1 MATLLWLGSTSSK
14 ILCGLG
20 VPSPSY
26 PERNNLDRSLTIR
39 ENLLFHANYHGVP
52 QRVRD
57 QRATEL
63 LEQFGLADR
72 SSEKVEMFSG
82 GQTQRI
88 MIARALTHS
97 PEVLFL
103 DEPSTG
109 LDPAARLFVWD
120 RIRELQERNVTVVLT
135 THDMDEA
142 SQLSGR
148 VGIMDHGHLLALDTP
163 EALTRSLPGSS
174 TLDVAAAGVPPEST
188 SELLEALAALP
199 SVERADPVDD
209 RANAAAADERRAA
222 YGGERKRGIRRG
234 IGVPHLLGTRDP
246 RAPLC
251 DRRRGVLGGA
261 GGSPAQQPPGIP
273 HRRSPGQ
280 PEPRGRLHPPD
291 REVPALTS
299 TPSSAAGSAEAGR
312 AGQPEAHDSPERQK
326 ASVRPGRAFVAV
338 LGRDLFVT
346 GRELPIF
353 LAQVILQPFFF
364 LFVFGRVLSELGYTT
379 SVYSH
384 LLFPGIVALT
394 AFLTSLQT
402 TALPLVFDFSYT
414 KEIEDRLLA
423 PMPVSWVA
431 LEKLV
436 FAGIRSLIAAVM
448 MFPIGILVLGS
459 IPWRAAGAPLF
470 IVVLLL
476 GTLAGATLGLTL
488 GTLVDANRINIVFTL
503 VLTPILFTGCSQY
516 PWPSLYKLKWFQWLT
531 TLNPLTYVSEG
542 MRAALVPSVPHI
554 RSWVCILMLVVSLIV
569 FGTIGVKGFLR
580 RAID

>member
-1 MATLLWLGSTSSK
+1 M
-14 ILCGLG
+14 
-20 VPSPSY
+20 
-26 PERNNLDRSLTIR
+26 
-39 ENLLFHANYHGVP
+39 
-52 QRVRD
+52 
-57 QRATEL
+57 
-63 LEQFGLADR
+63 
-72 SSEKVEMFSG
+72 
-82 GQTQRI
+82 
-88 MIARALTHS
+88 
-97 PEVLFL
+97 
-103 DEPSTG
+103 
-109 LDPAARLFVWD
+109 
-120 RIRELQERNVTVVLT
+120 
-135 THDMDEA
+135 
-142 SQLSGR
+142 
-148 VGIMDHGHLLALDTP
+148 
-163 EALTRSLPGSS
+163 
-174 TLDVAAAGVPPEST
+174 
-188 SELLEALAALP
+188 
-199 SVERADPVDD
+199 
-209 RANAAAADERRAA
+209 
-222 YGGERKRGIRRG
+222 
-234 IGVPHLLGTRDP
+234 
-246 RAPLC
+246 
-251 DRRRGVLGGA
+251 
-261 GGSPAQQPPGIP
+261 
-273 HRRSPGQ
+273 
-280 PEPRGRLHPPD
+280 
-291 REVPALTS
+291 TS
-299 TPSSAAGSAEAGR
+299 TPSTPSAAAGSAEAGR
-312 AGQPEAHDSPERQK
+312 AGPSAAGGAGQHEAHDASERQRV
-326 ASVRPGRAFVAV
+326 SVRPGRAFAAV

-379 SVYSH
+379 SAYSQ

-436 FAGIRSLIAAVM
+436 FASIRSLIAAAM

-459 IPWRAAGAPLF
+459 VPWRAAGAPLF

-542 MRAALVPSVPHI
+542 MRAALVPGVPHI
-554 RSWVCILMLVVSLIV
+554 RSWVCVLMLVVSLIV